1 MSAEW
6 FQVYEARFGK
16 KLSEAEINVWEDEI
30 ALQIRRLMPGDVIS
44 AVRSV
49 AETRRKVGQR
59 GAKFAPTVED
69 IITEIIKGKY
79 ARANPGAVEAGHTVL
94 VQDIEFGDGHWNHE
108 VEPERSWKSRLHAAS
123 SDAVEAWNII
133 CEPTMPEQCKERKEY
148 AEGHG
153 IAYERIKPQLDKHV
167 IPVASGFNGLQRHT
181 RLV

>member
-16 KLSEAEINVWEDEI
+16 KLSEAEITVWEDEI
-30 ALQIRRLMPGDVIS
+30 ALQIRRLMPGDVIN

-79 ARANPGAVEAGHTVL
+79 SRANPGAVEAGHTVL
-94 VQDIEFGDGHWNHE
+94 VQDIEAGDGHWKYE

-123 SDAVEAWNII
+123 TDPVEAWNII
-133 CEPTMPEQCKERKEY
+133 CEPTTPEQSAERREY
-148 AEGHG
+148 AEGQG
-153 IAYERIKPQLDKHV
+153 IGYERIKPQVDVKA
-167 IPVASGFNGLQRHT
+167 VAKAWAA
-181 RLV
+181 